1 MNISSSNLVNLNPD
15 AINAQKT
22 TMSIESINKT
32 LNRRTLSSQLFS
44 PTTSTSLSKNAQ
56 IVESSSLKFASDLA
70 SSPIRTPT
78 MFSNRKLSS
87 MFLQGNSADPSMSH
101 LYDYTI
107 RSSHSTDS
115 LNTTN
120 NNNNTMS
127 SNTLINKKNLK
138 RKLDIDSSYGL
149 LSDQNFSP
157 INGLNKSISSIN
169 TISDNEE
176 ENSFN
181 GYDDD
186 DDDDDDRINEKEN
199 ERSFSSDSLSN
210 GYYTQQNP
218 NNQHRHRSKS
228 PTNSNSGLNTSLTL
242 RSAPTLATGRKSK
255 DTELPPDE
263 ARKRQDRRERNKEAA
278 ARCRRKR
285 EDLTISLTRKT
296 EELSREADHLKRKYQ
311 ELSHEKMRLENL
323 LLTHEKTCVKSSNIN
338 ITSNLLSN
346 NNNNNNNATN
356 SNNNNNNNNNS
367 NSSFFQQQ
375 QQQQLL
381 KIKKEE
387 LDEIIKQSQERKT
400 QKIINQINSMNNN
413 NNNNIS
419 PSQIGKMNGH
429 LNLGI
434 TILLTPFK

>member
-1 MNISSSNLVNLNPD
+1 
-15 AINAQKT
+15 
-22 TMSIESINKT
+22 
-32 LNRRTLSSQLFS
+32 
-44 PTTSTSLSKNAQ
+44 
-56 IVESSSLKFASDLA
+56 
-70 SSPIRTPT
+70 
-78 MFSNRKLSS
+78 
-87 MFLQGNSADPSMSH
+87 MFLQGNSTDPSMSH
-101 LYDYTI
+101 MYDYTI

-115 LNTTN
+115 LNTATN
-120 NNNNTMS
+120 NSN
-127 SNTLINKKNLK
+127 NTLINKKNLK
-138 RKLDIDSSYGL
+138 RKLDTDSSYGL

-186 DDDDDDRINEKEN
+186 EDDRINEKEN

-210 GYYTQQNP
+210 GFYTNNAMSQQNHHHHH
-218 NNQHRHRSKS
+218 NQQHRNRSRS

-323 LLTHEKTCVKSSNIN
+323 LLTHEKACVKSSNLN
-338 ITSNLLSN
+338 ITSNLLA
-346 NNNNNNNATN
+346 NNNATN
-356 SNNNNNNNNNS
+356 SNNNNNNNS

-400 QKIINQINSMNNN
+400 QKIINQLNSINSNNN
-413 NNNNIS
+413 LS
-419 PSQIGKMNGH
+419 PSQTGKMNGH

-434 TILLTPFK
+434 TILLSPFK